1 MPDSMGNSGFP
12 SLLSLGWHHLSV
24 AELREL
30 CVERFPLSNT
40 RERIMRGLEE
50 IVKRLRAKGIVGE
63 LWVNGSFL
71 TEKINPADVDVVLF
85 INGTFLDSATT
96 EQQETITWVNS
107 NLKDSFCCDS
117 YVSIEYPQ
125 SHPQHSYG
133 EYWRAYWTR
142 QWGFDREDNPV
153 KGIVVVSL

>member
-1 MPDSMGNSGFP
+1 MPNGAGDSGFS
-12 SLLSLGWHHLSV
+12 SLLSLGWHPLSIV
-24 AELREL
+24 ELRRL
-30 CVERFPLSNT
+30 CVDKFPLSNT
-40 RERIMRGLEE
+40 RERIMQGLEE
-50 IVKRLRAKGIVGE
+50 IIRRLCAKDIVGE

-71 TEKINPADVDVVLF
+71 TEKIDPDDVDVVLF
-85 INGTFLDSATT
+85 VEVTFLESATT
-96 EQQETITWVNS
+96 EQAEAINWVNS

-142 QWGFDREDNPV
+142 QWGFDQDDNPA
-153 KGIVVVSL
+153 KGIAVVSL